1 MAWTNIKGMERPTL
15 SEGGK
20 LPVLTNFVAFYERM
34 PTTVKPTPPTHGQLL
49 ERAIRLAAK
58 VHKGQV
64 DRFGQPFI
72 LHIMRVITHAKDP
85 DERLLAAIHDVLE
98 RSELTI
104 ADLREKE
111 MPEHVLVALT
121 HISRVPDEDYDGY
134 IDRVAQN
141 QLATRV
147 KVIDL
152 ADKMDL
158 RDVGQL
164 SVADLKRYNKQ
175 LAAYERLKHLSTII
189 KAEMTLSAQSR
200 KLKA

>member
-1 MAWTNIKGMERPTL
+1 MA
-15 SEGGK
+15 
-20 LPVLTNFVAFYERM
+20 VLTNLVNLFYERM
-34 PTTVKPTPPTHGQLL
+34 SSTVKPTPPTNGQLL

-72 LHIMRVITHAKDP
+72 LHVMRVITHAKDH
-85 DERLLAAIHDVLE
+85 DEQLLAAIHDVLE
-98 RSELTI
+98 RSELTL

-111 MPEHVLVALT
+111 FPEHVLVALT
-121 HISRVPDEDYDGY
+121 HISRIPDEDYDGY

-175 LAAYERLKHLSTII
+175 LAAYDRLKHLATII
-189 KAEMTLSAQSR
+189 KAEMTLSNLGR
-200 KLKA
+200 KARV

>member
-1 MAWTNIKGMERPTL
+1 MQKNG
-15 SEGGK
+15 
-20 LPVLTNFVAFYERM
+20 
-34 PTTVKPTPPTHGQLL
+34 TPATGDLL
-49 ERAIRLAAK
+49 ERMIRLAAK

-72 LHIMRVITHAKDP
+72 LHTLRVITHAKGH
-85 DERLLAAIHDVLE
+85 DEQLLAAIHDILE
-98 RSELTI
+98 RSDLTVG
-104 ADLREKE
+104 DLREKGV
-111 MPEHVLVALT
+111 PEHVLVALT

-164 SVADLKRYNKQ
+164 SAADLKRYNKQ
-175 LAAYERLKHLSTII
+175 LEAYGRLKHLATII
-189 KAEMTLSAQSR
+189 RAEMTLGAQGR
-200 KLKA
+200 RTKA